1 LVLALTQSLIPFTA
15 SLLLLF
21 VFTTGVSPVEELL
34 SIGVALAGLAGFAL
48 ALAPTSHAEKH
59 INNLPACCLLCCNAG
74 ISPVEELF
82 SVGVALAGLAG
93 FALALAL
100 VEQVVLETN
109 MANVKRGSPVYE
121 SGHVST

>member
-1 LVLALTQSLIPFTA
+1 V
-15 SLLLLF
+15 
-21 VFTTGVSPVEELL
+21 
-34 SIGVALAGLAGFAL
+34 
-48 ALAPTSHAEKH
+48 
-59 INNLPACCLLCCNAG
+59 
-74 ISPVEELF
+74 SPVEELF

-121 SGHVST
+121 SGHVSDLDDVHSSLLHTQFTAAAR